1 MLHLADEV
9 FAMHDDPTQLQVDD
23 VVLDRL
29 HRLHPATRGEIMDG
43 DGPVAWILLI
53 PTTTTLMRSFLAGH
67 LTEQELYEHTPEGAA
82 YDAIYLCSA
91 LVLKEHRRKGSAKRL
106 ATESIQRI
114 REDHPIQA
122 LFGWPF
128 TFEGNALAKVIADEA
143 GLPLW
148 TRPR

>member
-1 MLHLADEV
+1 MLRLAEEV
-9 FAMHDDPTQLQVDD
+9 FAVHDDPTQLQVDN

-29 HRLHPATRGEIMDG
+29 HRLHPATRGEIEEG
-43 DGPVAWILLI
+43 DGPVAWVLLI
-53 PTTTTLMRSFLAGH
+53 PTTLTLMRPFLAGD
-67 LTEQELYEHTPEGAA
+67 LSEQELYERTPEGAV

-106 ATESIQRI
+106 AAEAIESIRD
-114 REDHPIQA
+114 DHPIQA

-128 TFEGNALAKVIADEA
+128 TAEGAALAQIIADEA